1 MPFCFSPER
10 SNTRTPAGPTGG
22 DRLLSGSSIRYLLAI
37 YQLSDGGAA
46 VRSVDL
52 ANLLGIT
59 RASVVKS
66 LKKLTDEGLVC
77 KKHYG
82 SIRLTA
88 SGIQEAS
95 RIFTEYTLLSGYFT
109 LCLGLSQEQSR
120 RDALAVVCAVSKE
133 GREAMIQSSLRMAAA
148 SCGCKLPEPPQ

>member
-1 MPFCFSPER
+1 M
-10 SNTRTPAGPTGG
+10 
-22 DRLLSGSSIRYLLAI
+22 LSGSSIRYLLAI

-59 RASVVKS
+59 RASVVKN
-66 LKKLTDEGLVC
+66 LKKLTDNGLVC

-88 SGIQEAS
+88 PGIQETNRVFY
-95 RIFTEYTLLSGYFT
+95 RIHAAIRLFYPLSGPFAGAVPPGRT
-109 LCLGLSQEQSR
+109 CCGLCRFKR
-120 RDALAVVCAVSKE
+120 RA
-133 GREAMIQSSLRMAAA
+133 
-148 SCGCKLPEPPQ
+148 

>member
-1 MPFCFSPER
+1 M
-10 SNTRTPAGPTGG
+10 
-22 DRLLSGSSIRYLLAI
+22 LSGSSIRYLLAI

-59 RASVVKS
+59 RASVVQESEKAYRRRA
-66 LKKLTDEGLVC
+66 GLQ
-77 KKHYG
+77 KHYG

-133 GREAMIQSSLRMAAA
+133 GREAMIQSSLQMAAA